1 MAAQQSDEKLYQI
14 TNWLKLNYK
23 PVRLLLYGSRASG
36 SHHLDSDYDFVMVLK
51 DFDAST
57 RHEVMAQIALKIR
70 AELGVDV
77 QVWTYSESQFNDWKD
92 EFSSIPETALNTG
105 KEIDLG

>member
-1 MAAQQSDEKLYQI
+1 MAAQQSDEKLNEI
-14 TNWLKLNYK
+14 TNWLKQNYK

-36 SHHLDSDYDFVMVLK
+36 SHHIDSDYDFVMVLK
-51 DFDAST
+51 DFDASA
-57 RHEVMAQIALKIR
+57 RYEVMAQVASAIR
-70 AELGVDV
+70 VELGVDV
-77 QVWTYSESQFNDWKD
+77 QVWAYSESQFNDWTD